1 MLLIEGATLLRKKG
15 QEKEDNTQE
24 NQLRKLKKVDKEL
37 SIIETEENT
46 EDKKQKEKN
55 DEKNEYRVG
64 INLKRIMNNKNSYED
79 LILKEDDVLIIP
91 SEKQTVEVKGLVLA
105 PSLVRYERGKSTKSY
120 INSAG
125 GFSDNAQKRSVY
137 VMYSN
142 GDVKGTKKF
151 LFFRSY
157 PKVAPGAIVIVPEK
171 PERKGMSATE
181 TVSITTAIT
190 TLAVLIY
197 NTFK

>member
-1 MLLIEGATLLRKKG
+1 MMFSLFLEI
-15 QEKEDNTQE
+15 
-24 NQLRKLKKVDKEL
+24 
-37 SIIETEENT
+37 
-46 EDKKQKEKN
+46 
-55 DEKNEYRVG
+55 
-64 INLKRIMNNKNSYED
+64 
-79 LILKEDDVLIIP
+79 
-91 SEKQTVEVKGLVLA
+91 KGLVLA

-190 TLAVLIY
+190 TLAILIY